1 MDAPPCYRPPLRAV
15 PLPPKKRLL
24 VLVDAYCPLGECEWP
39 RAGVEAPAELEL
51 AVARQQLETRPR
63 KPLPQLPERGV

>member
-24 VLVDAYCPLGECEWP
+24 VLVDAYFPLSKCEWP
-39 RAGVEAPAELEL
+39 SAGVVAPAELEL
-51 AVARQQLETRPR
+51 AVAR
-63 KPLPQLPERGV
+63 